1 MSDEL
6 LVRMKTAVGA
16 GQMIKALD
24 EGAAEIVRLNAALDM
39 IGAERDALRAL
50 LAESALWVRE
60 FDGTDS
66 ELLAAINTA
75 LKETP

>member
-24 EGAAEIVRLNAALDM
+24 EGAAEI
-39 IGAERDALRAL
+39 ERLRAL
-50 LAESALWVRE
+50 LRE
-60 FDGTDS
+60 ARGKLVFS
-66 ELLAAINTA
+66 PLLKPLEKRIDAV
-75 LKETP
+75 LKETA